1 MYEIALSRISNLI
14 KVEEDL
20 SKLGQI
26 KQQFHKEKSSI
37 DVKLNSTTQQQIETI
52 INNLTQLN
60 NTSAKLSNIK
70 FNINK
75 MNQIHEESVVNIKNY
90 ETILKMISTNQFMT
104 QVTNL
109 YRDLPLFKTFVN
121 ELKDSI
127 ARELEEIKS
136 SLDYPLTNIFIIHY
150 NLNQVRNFQDYLE
163 CNYKYLSDDLKS
175 IINKI
180 ITPIKACIKA
190 FDDLLYEIISSVTE
204 GVKDQ
209 NHEMVFK
216 LIKVLEFESNEDLK
230 LDLYKNLN
238 LDHMKDLK
246 VLNYYNFRGNKRNY
260 LNFFYTKLEASLN
273 DTFNEC
279 LNHFLNDKVMVY
291 ENLDWLEDELVF
303 VVKYLHPLFPTQ
315 WEISNFIQNVYFNNL
330 HKFTMN
336 FIKDDPST
344 EDLMKVLN
352 YDNHFNKF
360 MTELEEMDP
369 NTSKTKSNGKS
380 SKDKE
385 SANDS
390 DSKDSDSKD
399 SSSAS
404 KFAVSKLSKPPK
416 SIMGEELKEMVLDDY
431 LRVIKLK
438 MEEWNNNLMK
448 QETLA
453 IKDRSSSPHI
463 YSYHQVIED
472 YTAQDQIINI
482 DINTDVFVL
491 PDFKTSLSML
501 KEQADVAANSGY
513 SKILVGVIENWS
525 ALFIQRI
532 FNYKLLI
539 EQEFD
544 DYMFAYN
551 NERFLVQHSKRR
563 LFKKKVEAGN
573 EDLSPEELA
582 KISKPGLVEYLVAIG
597 NTYEIN
603 SDRLNDKFLP
613 NYKEKVHLNYQQRIV
628 DAFEE
633 TINPT
638 TDLIS
643 MVIRFI
649 VDIIINDLYP
659 SLSTVFTKLWYE
671 NKEEDVNM
679 AQRIVETIVEYM
691 EELRSYT
698 SYELYL
704 VTFTVLLDSFI
715 SEYIKIGYGNILHG
729 GGKKIDPTAVKKY
742 KSFSEAVTRDATI
755 FYGAFEALMT
765 RKDSEYLFNSLR
777 ALEFLGDLGTC
788 ENPMQTIPQL
798 WENEIL
804 PAFYY
809 CSVEYVRGVCLC
821 RKDMD
826 KGKVEE
832 LMDVLVDI
840 QRGFQAN
847 VEPPEIVIG
856 TLNDNLFN

>member
-20 SKLGQI
+20 AKLGQI

-37 DVKLNSTTQQQIETI
+37 DVKLNTTTQQQIETI
-52 INNLTQLN
+52 MNNLTQLN
-60 NTSAKLSNIK
+60 KTSQKLTSIK
-70 FNINK
+70 LNINK
-75 MNQIHEESVVNIKNY
+75 MHLIHEDSVTNIKHY
-90 ETILKMISTNQFMT
+90 DTILKMISINQFMT

-109 YRDLPLFKTFVN
+109 YRDLPRFKTFVN
-121 ELKDSI
+121 ELNDSI
-127 ARELEEIKS
+127 ARELDAIKN
-136 SLDYPLTNIFIIHY
+136 SLDYPLNNLFVIHY

-163 CNYKYLSDDLKS
+163 CNYKDLSDDLKS
-175 IINKI
+175 IVIKI
-180 ITPIKACIKA
+180 ISPIKGCIRA
-190 FDDLLYEIISSVTE
+190 FDDLLNEIISSVTE
-204 GVKDQ
+204 AVKDQ

-216 LIKVLEFESNEDLK
+216 LIKVIEYEANEDLK

-246 VLNYYNFRGNKRNY
+246 TLNYYSFRGSKRNY
-260 LNFFYTKLEASLN
+260 LDFFYTKLEASLN

-279 LNHFLNDKVMVY
+279 LNHFLNDKVLVY

-303 VVKYLHPLFPTQ
+303 VAQYLHPLFPEE
-315 WEISNFIQNVYFNNL
+315 WEINNFIQNAYFNSL

-344 EDLMKVLN
+344 EDLMKVLS
-352 YDNHFNKF
+352 YDTHFGKF
-360 MTELEEMDP
+360 MTDLEEINP
-369 NTSKTKSNGKS
+369 SRKKEKKEKPTETE
-380 SKDKE
+380 SKDT
-385 SANDS
+385 NG
-390 DSKDSDSKD
+390 
-399 SSSAS
+399 S
-404 KFAVSKLSKPPK
+404 KFAISKLSKPPK
-416 SIMGEELKEMVLDDY
+416 SIMGEDLKEMVLDDY
-431 LRVIKLK
+431 LKVIKLK

-448 QETLA
+448 QEILV
-453 IKDRSSSPHI
+453 IKDRTSSPDL
-463 YSYHQVIED
+463 YNYHQVIED
-472 YTAQDQIINI
+472 YNVHDEIINI
-482 DINTDVFVL
+482 DINTEVYVL

-513 SKILVGVIENWS
+513 SKILVGVIENW
-525 ALFIQRI
+525 AGLYNERI
-532 FNYKLLI
+532 INYKQLI
-539 EQEFD
+539 EQEFE

-551 NERFLVQHSKRR
+551 NERFLIQQSKRK
-563 LFKKKVEAGN
+563 LFKKKVETGN
-573 EDLSPEELA
+573 ENMTPEELA

-613 NYKEKVHLNYQQRIV
+613 NYTEKVHLSYQQRIEQ
-628 DAFEE
+628 AFEE

-638 TDLIS
+638 TELIS
-643 MVIRFI
+643 QVIRSV

-659 SLSTVFTKLWYE
+659 ALSTVFTKLWYE
-671 NKEEDVNM
+671 NQKDDVNM
-679 AQRIVETIVEYM
+679 AQKIVETIVEYM

-698 SYELYL
+698 SYEVYL

-715 SEYIKIGYGNILHG
+715 SEYIKIGFENILHG
-729 GGKKIDPTAVKKY
+729 SGKKIDPTAVKKF

-755 FYGAFEALMT
+755 FYGGFEALLT

-788 ENPMQTIPQL
+788 ENPSQTIPPF

-826 KGKVEE
+826 KSQVNALIE
-832 LMDVLVDI
+832 VLQNQ
-840 QRGFQAN
+840 QREFHERL
-847 VEPPEIVIG
+847 EPPETVVG
-856 TLNDNLFN
+856 TLNDFFFN